1 MTVPQEAIAHPTR
14 RRGVPSVTR
23 GAIGQGVWVLSWTLV
38 AAGLVLAL
46 VGRGTDEALDFKAY
60 GEFFVLDAIIA
71 AIYGPAAA
79 VVLRRSRHP
88 VGWIFAAIALGFAI
102 SAIGIEYTLLGAAH
116 DDLPAYALIV
126 QLGTAAWLV
135 GAFSVVLVLPWILDR
150 VQAGRAWALAARGGI
165 ALTIFAF
172 CSRMLIQIPD
182 GPPNP
187 IAPSEAVSRWAAD
200 IDAWIIPF
208 YFLYGVAGVIAL
220 IVRYRRASVEDC
232 RGLAWVIVSLG
243 LVTVSYICFEVGLS
257 LGGPLLS
264 VAATALFAAQ
274 VMLPTAIFV
283 LVVRQPLWGLDLAVS
298 RATMWGL
305 LTAVVVAG
313 YVVLVWIVG
322 TVLPVGRDG
331 TGILVV
337 ALLALAVSPVRGWV
351 QRRVERLVY
360 GSASD
365 TEVLLSRLGTDV
377 SRERPGQTSL
387 EGLVEGIRRSMR
399 LRLVRVE
406 SRPDS
411 SAVCAVAGEPGPSSV
426 SIPLL
431 SQGREVGS
439 MEVAPRAGERLDVR
453 TLRLL
458 DQIAGLVAVALELA
472 QVNRQL
478 DTARSRIV
486 DVRHEERRLLRRE
499 LHDGLGPALAGASL
513 ALAAID
519 NNNRGLS
526 AADSQLLGQLQ
537 VELARRSDDVRD
549 IARALLPPALDEGRL
564 VEALDVLAS
573 RFTDTRFVVT
583 IDAVDADEIDT
594 RRQIAVYYV
603 AAEAVANAHRHA
615 GARECAVRVEHGAQG
630 PVTVTV
636 GDDGTGIGAQ
646 IEKGIGM
653 TSMRERATELG
664 GTFSVTGDGG
674 TTIRV
679 VLP

>member
-1 MTVPQEAIAHPTR
+1 MTIPQEAVAQPAR
-14 RRGVPSVTR
+14 RLRVPAAARGV
-23 GAIGQGVWVLSWTLV
+23 IGQGVWALSWTLV
-38 AAGLVLAL
+38 ALGLVLAL
-46 VGRGTDEALDFKAY
+46 VNHGTDDELSFKAY
-60 GEFFVLDAIIA
+60 GEFFVPDAIIA

-79 VVLRRSRHP
+79 IVLRRSRHP
-88 VGWIFAAIALGFAI
+88 VGWVFAAIALGFAV
-102 SAIGIEYTLLGAAH
+102 SAVCIQYTLLGAAH
-116 DDLPAYALIV
+116 DALPAYALCV
-126 QLGTAAWLV
+126 QLATAAWVV
-135 GAFSVVLVLPWILDR
+135 GAFAVVLVLPWILDR
-150 VQAGRAWALAARGGI
+150 VQTGRGWVVAARVGM
-165 ALTIFAF
+165 ALTVFAF

-182 GPPNP
+182 GPRNP
-187 IAPSEAVSRWAAD
+187 IAPSDEVSRLAYD

-208 YFLYGVAGVIAL
+208 YFFYGVAGVIAL
-220 IVRYRRASVEDC
+220 IVRYRRASAEDS
-232 RGLAWVIVSLG
+232 RGLAWVIVSLS
-243 LVTVSYICFEVGLS
+243 LVTISYICFEVGLS
-257 LGGPLLS
+257 LGDPLLS
-264 VAATALFAAQ
+264 VAAVALFAAEI
-274 VMLPTAIFV
+274 MLPTAIFV
-283 LVVRQPLWGLDLAVS
+283 LVVRQPLWGLDLAIS

-305 LTAVVVAG
+305 LTAAVVAG
-313 YVVLVWIVG
+313 YVVLVWVVG
-322 TVLPVGRDG
+322 TVLPVGRDE
-331 TGILVV
+331 TGVLVV

-365 TEVLLSRLGTDV
+365 TEVLLSRLGADV

-406 SRPDS
+406 SRPDA

-478 DTARSRIV
+478 DDARTRIV

-537 VELARRSDDVRD
+537 VELARRADDVRD

-564 VEALDVLAS
+564 VEALGVLAS
-573 RFTDTRFVVT
+573 RFTDARFGVT
-583 IDAVDADEIDT
+583 IDAAGADDIDT
-594 RRQIAVYYV
+594 GHQIAVYYV
-603 AAEAVANAHRHA
+603 AAEAVANAHRHS
-615 GARECAVRVEHGAQG
+615 GARECVVRVERAPQGA
-630 PVTVTV
+630 VTVTV
-636 GDDGTGIGAQ
+636 SDDGAGIAGHT
-646 IEKGIGM
+646 EKGIGM
-653 TSMRERATELG
+653 TSMQERATELG